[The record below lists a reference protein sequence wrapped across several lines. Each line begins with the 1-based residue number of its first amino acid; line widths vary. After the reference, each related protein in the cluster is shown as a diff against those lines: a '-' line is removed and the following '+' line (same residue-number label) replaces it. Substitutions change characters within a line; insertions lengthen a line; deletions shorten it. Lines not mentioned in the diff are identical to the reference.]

1 MTTATKYKTY
11 SKYKPSSIDWLG
23 DIPDGWEMKK
33 LKHTVKELVG
43 GGTPDTGND
52 QNWTDDENGTPWVNI
67 ADMTNAFHIQETEK
81 RVTAMGLAEKNLRIL
96 PKNTLLYSM
105 YASLGKVALLDIEA
119 VTNQAIL
126 GVVEDKQKAVSD
138 FIKWWLISIESH
150 LSLFSTSSTQN
161 NLNEFKVKNMP
172 LFLPSL
178 PQQKSIADFLD
189 RETAKIDEMVA
200 KKQKMKELLKEK
212 RQALITHAV
221 TKGLDPKAKMKP
233 SGINWLGDI
242 PEGWEIKKLKYISDT
257 RVSNVDKKSEDEMPV
272 RLCNY
277 VDVYK
282 NEFIDEKIDF
292 MVATATRGQI
302 ETFELKQGDVIIT
315 KDSETP
321 DDIGVPAYVKLE
333 NTENVVC
340 GYHLAISTPNKTDLL
355 GKYLFRLFQSK
366 LFRSYFE
373 ISCNGVTRFGLDTY
387 SVFNADIILPALSDQ
402 RTITDFLDRKTAKI
416 DEMMKKV
423 ETQIEKLQEY
433 RQALITDAVTGKIM
447 VN

>member
-11 SKYKPSSIDWLG
+11 PKYKSSGIDWLG

-33 LKHTVKELVG
+33 LKHAVKELVG

-81 RVTAMGLAEKNLRIL
+81 RVTTMGLAEKNLRIL

-126 GVVEDKQKAVSD
+126 GVVEDKHKAVSD

-178 PQQKSIADFLD
+178 PQQQSIADFLD
-189 RETAKIDEMVA
+189 RETTKIDEMVA
-200 KKQKMKELLKEK
+200 KKKKLMELLKEN

-221 TKGLDPKAKMKP
+221 TKGLDSKAKMKT
-233 SGINWLGDI
+233 SDTDWLGDI
-242 PEGWEIKKLKYISDT
+242 PEGWKVKRLRFVLDLVGGNGFPEDLQGRLEGEYPFYKVSDINGENLFLET
-257 RVSNVDKKSEDEMPV
+257 SN
-272 RLCNY
+272 NY
-277 VDVYK
+277 VDRADIVK
-282 NEFIDEKIDF
+282 NNWKIVPEGSIVTAKIGAALSLNHRKITKSDALIDNNMLGLSVKSDMFDSMYIFYMFKIIDLDWFVNPGAVPSVNIGQFID
-292 MVATATRGQI
+292 
-302 ETFELKQGDVIIT
+302 TFLPI
-315 KDSETP
+315 P
-321 DDIGVPAYVKLE
+321 
-333 NTENVVC
+333 
-340 GYHLAISTPNKTDLL
+340 
-355 GKYLFRLFQSK
+355 
-366 LFRSYFE
+366 E
-373 ISCNGVTRFGLDTY
+373 IKE
-387 SVFNADIILPALSDQ
+387 Q
-402 RTITDFLDRKTAKI
+402 RTIADFLDRKTAKI

-433 RQALITDAVTGKIM
+433 RQALITSAVTGKIM